1 MGEMIYRVL
10 PKGHQWRLEHDGQSI
25 AYETRTAAVEA
36 AVNAAQGAL
45 RGSQEVSIHV
55 EPAPGKDASS
65 QLPPSH
71 DERGR

>member
-10 PKGHQWRLEHDGQSI
+10 PKGDQWRLEHDGQSI

-36 AVNAAQGAL
+36 AVNAAQGDL
-45 RGSQEVSIHV
+45 CGSQGVSIHV
-55 EPAPGKDASS
+55 EPAPGQNASS
-65 QLPPSH
+65 QLPSSY

>member
-1 MGEMIYRVL
+1 MGDMIYRVL
-10 PKGHQWRLEHDGQSI
+10 PKGDQWRLEHDGQSI

-45 RGSQEVSIHV
+45 RDSEEVSIHV
-55 EPAPGKDASS
+55 EPAPGQNALS
-65 QLPPSH
+65 QLP